1 MTNYTINL
9 RNVKTVYTL
18 HQELKNSLNLPEY
31 YGMNMDALWDCISSA
46 DIEIPA
52 TIYIEGINSLPK
64 DLKEEKNILIELL
77 DDAIEWYEDINMELR
92 VIYVD

>member
-1 MTNYTINL
+1 MTNYTVNL

-18 HQELKNSLNLPEY
+18 HQKLKDSLHLPEY

-52 TIYIEGINSLPK
+52 TIHIEGINSLPK
-64 DLKEEKNILIELL
+64 DLKEEKDILIELMA
-77 DDAIEWYEDINMELR
+77 DAIEWYKKIDMDLN
-92 VIYVD
+92 VIYID

>member
-1 MTNYTINL
+1 MTNYTVNF
-9 RNVKTVYTL
+9 RNVKTVYAL
-18 HQELKNSLNLPEY
+18 HQELKDSLHLPEY

-52 TIYIEGINSLPK
+52 TIYIEGIDSLPK
-64 DLKEEKNILIELL
+64 DLKRSKNVLIELL
-77 DDAIEWYEDINMELR
+77 NEAVEWYKNIDMELN